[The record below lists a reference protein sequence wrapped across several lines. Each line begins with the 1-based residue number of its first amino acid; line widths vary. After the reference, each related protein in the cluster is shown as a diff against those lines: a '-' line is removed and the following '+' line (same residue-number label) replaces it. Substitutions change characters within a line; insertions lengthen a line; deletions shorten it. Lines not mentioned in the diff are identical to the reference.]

1 MSKQE
6 TLIDKLE
13 QRKQDFEPR
22 FASDFWILE
31 GLDKAINIVKEHNEW
46 ISTNE
51 RLPYAE
57 EILTNHYDPKEFYE
71 IILKTGELLIAS
83 YTHMK
88 NDGINEILFMDCTI
102 VLTDGHWELLDAG
115 FDGYQTDEVAYW
127 KPIKPPSEVQDES

>member
-46 ISTNE
+46 ISTDE
-51 RLPYAE
+51 QLPYAE
-57 EILTNHYDPKEFYE
+57 EMLTNHYNPKEFYE
-71 IILKTGELLIAS
+71 IILKTGELLITS
-83 YTHMK
+83 FTHLK
-88 NDGINEILFMDCTI
+88 NDGNNEIVFMDCTI
-102 VLTDGHWELLDAG
+102 TLIDGEWKLLD
-115 FDGYQTDEVAYW
+115 DGYEVYEVDEVAYW
-127 KPIKPPSEVQDES
+127 KPIKPPREV